1 MSMISDTKYLRVS
14 PKKVKSTARNISG
27 LNTTVAL
34 EKLLFANTKA
44 SRMLTKSIKSAVAN
58 AVNNLKKN
66 ADNLI
71 IRSISVNKGPV
82 LKRWQPVS
90 RGMAHKIKKP
100 TSHIKIVLEEI
111 QTVKRLLNPP
121 AEKNKNAQPADDIK
135 KTDDSKIKK

>member
-1 MSMISDTKYLRVS
+1 MSITTDTKYLRIS

-27 LNTTVAL
+27 LNTRTAL
-34 EKLLFANTKA
+34 ARLLFANTKA
-44 SRMLTKSIKSAVAN
+44 SRILTKTIKSAVAN

-90 RGMAHKIKKP
+90 RGMAHRIKKP

-111 QTVKRLLNPP
+111 QAVKKLLTTPSN
-121 AEKNKNAQPADDIK
+121 KNKDIKVTDDIK
-135 KTDDSKIKK
+135 NTDNSTIKK

>member
-1 MSMISDTKYLRVS
+1 MFIISDTKYLRVS

-34 EKLLFANTKA
+34 EKLFFANTKA
-44 SRMLTKSIKSAVAN
+44 SRILTKTIKSAVAN

-111 QTVKRLLNPP
+111 QIVKRLLTSST
-121 AEKNKNAQPADDIK
+121 EKKVEQEKDEIK
-135 KTDDSKIKK
+135 KSDNSKIKK

>member
-1 MSMISDTKYLRVS
+1 MSITTDTKYLRIS

-27 LNTTVAL
+27 LNTRAAL
-34 EKLLFANTKA
+34 ARLLFANTKA
-44 SRMLTKSIKSAVAN
+44 SRILTKTIKSAVAN

-90 RGMAHKIKKP
+90 RGMAHRIKKP

-111 QTVKRLLNPP
+111 QAVKKLLTAPSN
-121 AEKNKNAQPADDIK
+121 KNKDIKATDDIK
-135 KTDDSKIKK
+135 NTDNSTIKK

>member
-44 SRMLTKSIKSAVAN
+44 SRMLTKTIKSAVAN
-58 AVNNLKKN
+58 AVNNFKKN

-111 QTVKRLLNPP
+111 QIAKRLLTSPT
-121 AEKNKNAQPADDIK
+121 EKKVEQEKDDIK
-135 KTDDSKIKK
+135 KSDNSKLKK

>member
-1 MSMISDTKYLRVS
+1 MSITTDTKYLRIS

-27 LNTTVAL
+27 LNTRAAL
-34 EKLLFANTKA
+34 ARLLFANTKA
-44 SRMLTKSIKSAVAN
+44 SRILTKTIKSAVAN

-111 QTVKRLLNPP
+111 QAVKKLLTAPSN
-121 AEKNKNAQPADDIK
+121 KNKDIKATDDIK
-135 KTDDSKIKK
+135 NTDNSTIKK

>member
-1 MSMISDTKYLRVS
+1 MSITTDTKYLRIS

-27 LNTTVAL
+27 LNTRAAL
-34 EKLLFANTKA
+34 ARLLFANTKA
-44 SRMLTKSIKSAVAN
+44 SRILTKTIKSAVAN

-90 RGMAHKIKKP
+90 RGMAHRIKKP

-111 QTVKRLLNPP
+111 QAVKKLLTTPSN
-121 AEKNKNAQPADDIK
+121 KNKDIKVTDDIK
-135 KTDDSKIKK
+135 NTDNSTIKK

>member
-1 MSMISDTKYLRVS
+1 MSITTNTKYLRVS

-27 LNTTVAL
+27 LNTRAAL
-34 EKLLFANTKA
+34 AKLLFTNTKA
-44 SRMLTKSIKSAVAN
+44 SRILTKTINSAVAN

-66 ADNLI
+66 ADNLLI
-71 IRSISVNKGPV
+71 KTISVNKGPA

-90 RGMAHKIKKP
+90 RGMAHRIKKP

-121 AEKNKNAQPADDIK
+121 TEKNKNAQTVEDIK
-135 KTDDSKIKK
+135 KTDNSKIKK

>member
-1 MSMISDTKYLRVS
+1 MSITTDTKYLRVS

-27 LNTTVAL
+27 LNTRAAL
-34 EKLLFANTKA
+34 AKLLFANTKA
-44 SRMLTKSIKSAVAN
+44 SRILTKTINSAVAN

-71 IRSISVNKGPV
+71 IKTISVNKGPT

-90 RGMAHKIKKP
+90 RGMAHRIKKP

-111 QTVKRLLNPP
+111 QTVKRLLTAPT
-121 AEKNKNAQPADDIK
+121 EKNKSVQTADDIK
-135 KTDDSKIKK
+135 KTDNSKIKK